1 MSVLQQNNNV
11 EVGIAQYVTKG
22 WREVCVCVWG
32 GGIKVLK
39 ASAEGDESASGG
51 RLLHLPVVQGKD
63 SFLYKGIADR

>member
-1 MSVLQQNNNV
+1 MWRLVLNRMEQR
-11 EVGIAQYVTKG
+11 GGGRYAC
-22 WREVCVCVWG
+22 VCVCVWGG